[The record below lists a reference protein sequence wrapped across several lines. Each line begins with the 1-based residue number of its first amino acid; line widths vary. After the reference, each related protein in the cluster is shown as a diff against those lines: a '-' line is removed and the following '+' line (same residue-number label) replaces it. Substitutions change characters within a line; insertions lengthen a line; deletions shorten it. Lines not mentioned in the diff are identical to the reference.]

1 MTIRRKK
8 GRIVPTA
15 APTARAHGRLAV
27 VMPSTPRGPDV
38 RASVVAYM
46 SARIRQ
52 QLHDARGDARQAR
65 NERRRAE
72 RASSRIAALPGGRD
86 ELAVAN
92 RATAP
97 ASIGSGLRIAARS
110 LPDSDAERFGIEA
123 AESVALF
130 VHDRRASDPMAIRL
144 LRNAAEG
151 FALRDLLIT
160 RAMAA
165 GPSVL
170 SASRSRLDGEAR
182 TTATLAAFGDLVKL
196 ATSVGVA
203 ARGDMMSGLA
213 LEAQSR
219 SDRGQTVDPTVQAR
233 IDAFMASRHTL
244 ARSTAPEPA
253 GSVQPLMAPDVRP
266 DDDDDAQS
274 IVAAAMDDQGDEPP
288 ESSGDTASSWNPGS
302 PDGIDC
308 ELRRIAEMEAG
319 RAAR

>member
-1 MTIRRKK
+1 
-8 GRIVPTA
+8 
-15 APTARAHGRLAV
+15 
-27 VMPSTPRGPDV
+27 
-38 RASVVAYM
+38 
-46 SARIRQ
+46 
-52 QLHDARGDARQAR
+52 
-65 NERRRAE
+65 
-72 RASSRIAALPGGRD
+72 
-86 ELAVAN
+86 
-92 RATAP
+92 
-97 ASIGSGLRIAARS
+97 